1 MIKTYGVKGYMEWT
15 ALIKV
20 GRANFQVPFTGG
32 TKQGYGMAPA
42 TYTCREKVFQ
52 KVLENSDYFKSGK
65 IFLVSQVGEEEDNPT
80 EKEGKG
86 TKESGKKQG
95 EGEPAT
101 PTTPVPENPGEPE
114 PAAKTEMPEKKADAA
129 ETVTTVKVTDRAEA
143 KQYLMDTFGLS
154 AGSLRTRSEIERVG
168 RAHGVVFE
176 GLE

>member
-20 GRANFQVPFTGG
+20 GRANIQVPFTGG
-32 TKQGYGMAPA
+32 TKSGYGLSPA

-65 IFLVSQVGEEEDNPT
+65 IYLVSQIEESGDA
-80 EKEGKG
+80 
-86 TKESGKKQG
+86 KESERSNAPAPASEKSKVSESSESSGSSEKAGKKDD
-95 EGEPAT
+95 T
-101 PTTPVPENPGEPE
+101 I
-114 PAAKTEMPEKKADAA
+114 D
-129 ETVTTVKVTDRAEA
+129 TVTTVKVSDRAEA

-154 AGSLRTRSEIERVG
+154 AGSLRTKSEIERVG
-168 RAHGVVFE
+168 KAHGVVFE

>member
-20 GRANFQVPFTGG
+20 GRVNFQVPFTGG
-32 TKQGYGMAPA
+32 AKSGYGMTPA

-65 IFLVSQVGEEEDNPT
+65 IFLVRSVEEEADKTHSAHPEGREVVPT
-80 EKEGKG
+80 PDPSPREGSDTTGKG
-86 TKESGKKQG
+86 
-95 EGEPAT
+95 
-101 PTTPVPENPGEPE
+101 
-114 PAAKTEMPEKKADAA
+114 AASDD
-129 ETVTTVKVTDRAEA
+129 VTTVKVSDRAEA

-154 AGSLRTRSEIERVG
+154 AGSLRTKGEIERVG
-168 RAHGVVFE
+168 KAHGVLFE